1 MAWLWDKK
9 IKYRDKNGINE
20 VPLVANKDDIE
31 QTGKLVPIIAK
42 DGTKV
47 YAPFTDEMVAV
58 EVSISTKYTNKLTAP
73 FNFKATIDIYLDKVS
88 IYSKKGVCVLDDYF
102 ININFIIV
110 FIDFIVWYNNKEESR
125 NTDGYYF
132 SNSSDLRRTVMTD
145 CECTY
150 TGISS
155 SLCKLYTDCRIGLP
169 NGKSTTLFRITDGG
183 SKTGT
188 AYISS
193 KELEKFLDYGSYL
206 LNLIT
211 PLKLRRS
218 TNCICNS
225 LIPAIVI
232 NYTTTEK
239 RRTESGN
246 YTTFYY
252 DGFKVKINSI
262 KTNVKLPVNCYFLIR
277 VNYSYT
283 QSGPYG
289 SNSDGSSQ
297 AKITLNAGSFSCGG
311 NSVSTDYNVT
321 SASITM
327 ETDTYKGR
335 SFYQYYSFSLR
346 SNSEYL
352 IFKLL

>member
-31 QTGKLVPIIAK
+31 QTGKLVPVIAK

-58 EVSISTKYTNKLTAP
+58 EVSVSTRYTNKLTAP
-73 FNFKATIDIYLDKVS
+73 FNFEATLDIYIDKVS
-88 IYSKKGVCVLDDYF
+88 IYSKKGVCVLISNFTTTYF
-102 ININFIIV
+102 ITV
-110 FIDFIVWYNNKEESR
+110 FIDLIVWYNNKEANRYTWDISFSENYNSQSPFI
-125 NTDGYYF
+125 TGYK
-132 SNSSDLRRTVMTD
+132 NK
-145 CECTY
+145 Y
-150 TGISS
+150 TGINS
-155 SLCKLYTDCRIGLP
+155 SLLKLYTDCRIGLP
-169 NGKSTTLFRITDGG
+169 NGKSTTLFRITNGG

-193 KELEKFLDYGSYL
+193 KELEKFLDYNSYL

-218 TNCICNS
+218 VNCICNS
-225 LIPAIVI
+225 LLPAITI

-246 YTTFYY
+246 YTTTYY
-252 DGFKVKINSI
+252 DGFEVKINSI
-262 KTNVKLPVNCYFLIR
+262 KSNVKLPANCYFFIR
-277 VNYSYT
+277 VDYSYT

-289 SNSDGSSQ
+289 SDSDGSNQ
-297 AKITLNAGSFSCGG
+297 EKITLNAGSFSTGG

-327 ETDTYKGR
+327 KTDTYKGR
-335 SFYQYYSFSLR
+335 SFWDSYHFTLR
-346 SNSEYL
+346 SDFGNL
-352 IFKLL
+352 TFKLL

>member
-9 IKYRDKNGINE
+9 IKYRDKNGIKE

-31 QTGKLVPIIAK
+31 QTGKLVPVIAK

-47 YAPFTDEMVAV
+47 YAPFTDEIVAV
-58 EVSISTKYTNKLTAP
+58 EVSVSTRYTNKLTAP
-73 FNFKATIDIYLDKVS
+73 FNFKATLDIYIDKVS
-88 IYSKKGVCVLDDYF
+88 IYSKKGVCVLGDNF
-102 ININFIIV
+102 ININFITV
-110 FIDFIVWYNNKEESR
+110 FIDFIVWYNNKEDNRHTFSEHFSKSY
-125 NTDGYYF
+125 NSQSAVMAGY
-132 SNSSDLRRTVMTD
+132 
-145 CECTY
+145 ECTY
-150 TGISS
+150 TGINS

-169 NGKSTTLFRITDGG
+169 NGKSTTLFRITNGG
-183 SKTGT
+183 SQTGT

-193 KELEKFLDYGSYL
+193 KELEKFLDYKSYL

-218 TNCICNS
+218 ENCICNS
-225 LIPAIVI
+225 LLPAITI

-246 YTTFYY
+246 YTTTYY
-252 DGFKVKINSI
+252 DGFEVKINSI
-262 KTNVKLPVNCYFLIR
+262 KSNVKLPANCYFFIR
-277 VNYSYT
+277 VDYSYT

-289 SNSDGSSQ
+289 SDSDGSNQ
-297 AKITLNAGSFSCGG
+297 AKITLSAGSFSCGG

-327 ETDTYKGR
+327 QTDTYKGR
-335 SFYQYYSFSLR
+335 NFWNGYHFNLR
-346 SNSEYL
+346 SDSGNL
-352 IFKLL
+352 TFKLL

>member
-9 IKYRDKNGINE
+9 IKYKDKNGINE

-31 QTGKLVPIIAK
+31 QTGKLVPVIAK

-58 EVSISTKYTNKLTAP
+58 EVSVSTAYSCKLTAP
-73 FNFKATIDIYLDKVS
+73 FNFDSS
-88 IYSKKGVCVLDDYF
+88 IRVYIESVKFYSKIGTVILPSVISIQLD
-102 ININFIIV
+102 IIL
-110 FIDFIVWYNNKEESR
+110 WYMNKEEKRLIKKYECS
-125 NTDGYYF
+125 
-132 SNSSDLRRTVMTD
+132 SNVTTKTNCGGCDNH
-145 CECTY
+145 Y
-150 TGISS
+150 TGINRDVFS
-155 SLCKLYTDCRIGLP
+155 YFTDISIHLP
-169 NGKSTTLFRITDGG
+169 NGESTTLFRITNGD

-188 AYISS
+188 AYVSS
-193 KELEKFLDYGSYL
+193 KELEKFLDYKSYL

-218 TNCICNS
+218 ANCICNS
-225 LIPAIVI
+225 LLPAITI

-239 RRTESGN
+239 RCTESGN
-246 YTTFYY
+246 YTTTYY
-252 DGFKVKINSI
+252 DGFEVKINSI
-262 KTNVKLPVNCYFLIR
+262 KSNVKLPANCYFFIR
-277 VNYSYT
+277 VDYSYT

-289 SNSDGSSQ
+289 SDSDGSNQ

-327 ETDTYKGR
+327 QTDTYKGR
-335 SFYQYYSFSLR
+335 FFWDSYHFNLR
-346 SNSEYL
+346 SDSGNL
-352 IFKLL
+352 TFKLL

>member
-9 IKYRDKNGINE
+9 LKYRDKNGVNE
-20 VPLVANKDDIE
+20 VPLVVNKDDIE

-58 EVSISTKYTNKLTAP
+58 EVSISTRYSNQLTAP
-73 FNFKATIDIYLDKVS
+73 FNFKATLNIYVDKVS
-88 IYSKKGVCVLDDYF
+88 IYSKKGVCILDDNL
-102 ININFIIV
+102 IATNFITV
-110 FIDFIVWYNNKEESR
+110 FIDFIVWYNNKEE
-125 NTDGYYF
+125 D
-132 SNSSDLRRTVMTD
+132 RRTFEKYFFKSDNLQSAVMKSF
-145 CECTY
+145 ECTY
-150 TGISS
+150 TGINS
-155 SLCKLYTDCRIGLP
+155 SLCKLYTDCRVGLP
-169 NGKSTTLFRITDGG
+169 NGKSTTLFRITNGG
-183 SKTGT
+183 SRTGT

-193 KELEKFLDYGSYL
+193 KELEKFLDYNSYI

-225 LIPAIVI
+225 LVPAILI

-246 YTTFYY
+246 YTTTYY
-252 DGFKVKINSI
+252 DGFEVKINSI
-262 KTNVKLPVNCYFLIR
+262 KTNVKLPANCYFFIK

-289 SNSDGSSQ
+289 SNSDGSNQ
-297 AKITLNAGSFSCGG
+297 AKITLNAGSLSTGG

-327 ETDTYKGR
+327 QTDTYKGR
-335 SFYQYYSFSLR
+335 SFYQYYSFILR
-346 SNSEYL
+346 NNSEYL
-352 IFKLL
+352 VFRLL

>member
-9 IKYRDKNGINE
+9 IKYKDKNGVNE

-58 EVSISTKYTNKLTAP
+58 EVSVSTAYSCKLTAP
-73 FNFKATIDIYLDKVS
+73 FNFDSSIRIYTESVKFFSKIGTVILPSVISIQLDIIL
-88 IYSKKGVCVLDDYF
+88 
-102 ININFIIV
+102 
-110 FIDFIVWYNNKEESR
+110 WYMNKEEKR
-125 NTDGYYF
+125 QIEKHKYN
-132 SNSSDLRRTVMTD
+132 SNVTTKTSHGGFNNH
-145 CECTY
+145 Y
-150 TGISS
+150 TGINRDVFS
-155 SLCKLYTDCRIGLP
+155 YFTDISIHLP
-169 NGKSTTLFRITDGG
+169 NGKSTTLFRITNGG

-193 KELEKFLDYGSYL
+193 KELEKFLDYNSYL

-218 TNCICNS
+218 VNCICNS
-225 LIPAIVI
+225 LLPTIVI

-246 YTTFYY
+246 YTTTYY
-252 DGFKVKINSI
+252 DGFEVKINSI
-262 KTNVKLPVNCYFLIR
+262 KSNVKLPANCYFFIK
-277 VNYSYT
+277 VDYSYT

-289 SNSDGSSQ
+289 SNADGSSQ

-327 ETDTYKGR
+327 KTDTYKGR
-335 SFYQYYSFSLR
+335 SFWDNYHFNLR
-346 SNSEYL
+346 NGSGNL
-352 IFKLL
+352 TFKLL

>member
-31 QTGKLVPIIAK
+31 QTGKLVPVIAK

-58 EVSISTKYTNKLTAP
+58 EVSVSTRYTNKLTAP
-73 FNFKATIDIYLDKVS
+73 FNFKATLDIYIDKVS
-88 IYSKKGVCVLDDYF
+88 IYSKKGVCVLDD
-102 ININFIIV
+102 NIITTNFITV
-110 FIDFIVWYNNKEESR
+110 FIDFVFWYNNKGNFEKTFGE
-125 NTDGYYF
+125 YF
-132 SNSSDLRRTVMTD
+132 SNSCNSQISVATGGTV
-145 CECTY
+145 EY
-150 TGISS
+150 AGINSS
-155 SLCKLYTDCRIGLP
+155 VGKMYTDCRIGLP
-169 NGKSTTLFRITDGG
+169 NGKSTTLFRITNGG

-193 KELEKFLDYGSYL
+193 KELEKFLDYNSYL

-218 TNCICNS
+218 VNCICNS
-225 LIPAIVI
+225 LLPAITI

-246 YTTFYY
+246 YTITYY
-252 DGFKVKINSI
+252 DGFEVKINSI
-262 KTNVKLPVNCYFLIR
+262 KSNVKLPANCYFFIR
-277 VNYSYT
+277 VGYSYT

-289 SNSDGSSQ
+289 SDSDGSNQ
-297 AKITLNAGSFSCGG
+297 EKITLNAGSFSCGG

-327 ETDTYKGR
+327 KTDTYKGR
-335 SFYQYYSFSLR
+335 SFGDSYRFNLR
-346 SNSEYL
+346 SDSGNL
-352 IFKLL
+352 TFKLL

>member
-9 IKYRDKNGINE
+9 IKYRDENGINE

-31 QTGKLVPIIAK
+31 QTGKLVPVIAK

-58 EVSISTKYTNKLTAP
+58 EVSVSTRYTNEQIGL
-73 FNFKATIDIYLDKVS
+73 FHFKATMDIYIDKVS
-88 IYSKKGVCVLDDYF
+88 IYSKKGVCVLDDNF
-102 ININFIIV
+102 ISTNFIIV
-110 FIDFIVWYNNKEESR
+110 FIDYVFWYNNK
-125 NTDGYYF
+125 GYSEKTSDIYF
-132 SNSSDLRRTVMTD
+132 SSSCNSQTPVATSGV
-145 CECTY
+145 EY
-150 TGISS
+150 TGINSS
-155 SLCKLYTDCRIGLP
+155 VGKMYTDCRIGLP
-169 NGKSTTLFRITDGG
+169 NGESTSLFRITNGG

-193 KELEKFLDYGSYL
+193 KELEKFLDYNSYL

-218 TNCICNS
+218 VNCICNS
-225 LIPAIVI
+225 LLPAITI

-246 YTTFYY
+246 YTTTYY
-252 DGFKVKINSI
+252 DGFEVKINSI
-262 KTNVKLPVNCYFLIR
+262 KSNVKLPANCYFFIR
-277 VNYSYT
+277 VDYSYT

-289 SNSDGSSQ
+289 SDIDGSNQ
-297 AKITLNAGSFSCGG
+297 AKITLDAGSFSCGG

-321 SASITM
+321 AASITM
-327 ETDTYKGR
+327 QTDTYKGR
-335 SFYQYYSFSLR
+335 SFK
-346 SNSEYL
+346 NSYHLLNL
-352 IFKLL
+352 ISDSGNLTFKLL